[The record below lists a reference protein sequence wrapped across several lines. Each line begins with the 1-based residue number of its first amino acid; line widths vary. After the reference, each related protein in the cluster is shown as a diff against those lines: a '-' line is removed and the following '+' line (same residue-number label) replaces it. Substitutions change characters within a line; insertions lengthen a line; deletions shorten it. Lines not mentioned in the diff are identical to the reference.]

1 MVLGTHLWEYP
12 KEFRTGL
19 FLCGGFQRGAGAPFC
34 VVADEGVTG
43 GKPHRK
49 GFSLRAC
56 FWLLFARAKSNSGC
70 GAESPIKFRKETCF
84 VPTRPAM
91 GESALHRPDALAQTD
106 QNVPSARRAE
116 APYSPFP
123 TLSSTECKTCATLWL
138 SPGNSWAN
146 VSASTAGNFS
156 RSSLSPR
163 ALA

>member
-1 MVLGTHLWEYP
+1 MNTRHMRPFAYFSGEGKVGRVW
-12 KEFRTGL
+12 
-19 FLCGGFQRGAGAPFC
+19 AGKAQ
-34 VVADEGVTG
+34 EVTTRMAAIRET
-43 GKPHRK
+43 KC
-49 GFSLRAC
+49 FS
-56 FWLLFARAKSNSGC
+56 
-70 GAESPIKFRKETCF
+70 
-84 VPTRPAM
+84 PTRPAM

-123 TLSSTECKTCATLWL
+123 TLSSTECSTCATLWL